1 MRSDKIDLEPVKK
14 LLEKHSMHASPY
26 EVSFKDMELVLHPD
40 VFNPTYTKVSGFL
53 ADNLDVK
60 KGEVCL
66 EMFSGSGALSLLAG
80 TRAKKVVGIDIS
92 ALAIEYSTLN
102 SKKLN
107 LDNKVEFRNGNM
119 WEVVGKREKFDFIF
133 ANPPLLPVNPESLLE
148 MAVAD
153 SPEMKLTREFISGAA
168 RHLKSNGRIYMALS
182 NACQVYVGDP
192 VKFMK
197 KLASESN
204 LSMKIKDEW
213 DVGYEVYRIID
224 FRPKPTVKTFKK
236 NRITRKKT
244 NYLSKLFK
252 YFFS

>member
-1 MRSDKIDLEPVKK
+1 
-14 LLEKHSMHASPY
+14 
-26 EVSFKDMELVLHPD
+26 
-40 VFNPTYTKVSGFL
+40 
-53 ADNLDVK
+53 
-60 KGEVCL
+60 
-66 EMFSGSGALSLLAG
+66 
-80 TRAKKVVGIDIS
+80 
-92 ALAIEYSTLN
+92 
-102 SKKLN
+102 
-107 LDNKVEFRNGNM
+107 
-119 WEVVGKREKFDFIF
+119 
-133 ANPPLLPVNPESLLE
+133 
-148 MAVAD
+148 
-153 SPEMKLTREFISGAA
+153 
-168 RHLKSNGRIYMALS
+168 MALS